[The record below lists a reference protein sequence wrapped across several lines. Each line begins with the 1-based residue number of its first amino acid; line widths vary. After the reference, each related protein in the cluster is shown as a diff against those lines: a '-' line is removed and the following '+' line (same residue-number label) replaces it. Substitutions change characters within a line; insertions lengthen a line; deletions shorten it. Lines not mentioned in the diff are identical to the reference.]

1 MKNKIFSLLTI
12 ALMPAALLAQDDK
25 NLVKNPGF
33 EATTGKF
40 KRNGNIAMAKE
51 WKAPT
56 LANADLYSVTSKDP
70 LTQTKNLYG
79 KEDPQEG
86 NNFVGM
92 LMFSFGDKAPRTYI
106 SSELIGP
113 LKDGVQYCV
122 SFDISLADNSLYAIT
137 NIGAYLH
144 KREMAADN
152 KGNLTE
158 GIADVVKHP
167 KNKIITQSFGWEKVC
182 NVFTAKGGEKYITIG
197 NFNSSK
203 DTKFEKRKKG
213 KGVTEAQQPYGYYYI
228 DNIRVF
234 QLDSIQECQCDVEK
248 KEKANVVYSE
258 EFGSNKEFTPEEK
271 VAQNKVHFD
280 NMSSIIKEDNI
291 DHLNKI
297 IEVLNAHP
305 ELKLE
310 VIAHC
315 DKSEYAKIEV
325 DDRAKDL
332 TPNRAK
338 AVVDFLVKA
347 GIAKERIT
355 TTVKND
361 QEPMSSDLSELGMAK
376 NRRVEFKASK

>member
-1 MKNKIFSLLTI
+1 MKNKIFSFLAI
-12 ALMPAALLAQDDK
+12 ALVPAALVAQDDK

-33 EATTGKF
+33 EGTSGKF
-40 KRNGNIAMAKE
+40 KRNGNITMAKE
-51 WKAPT
+51 WKSPT
-56 LANADLYSVTSKDP
+56 LASADLYSVTSKDP
-70 LTQTKNLYG
+70 MTQTKNIYG

-86 NNFVGM
+86 NNFVGL

-113 LKDGVQYCV
+113 LKEGVQYCV
-122 SFDISLADNSLYAIT
+122 SYDISLADNSQYAIT
-137 NIGAYLH
+137 NIGAVLH
-144 KREMAADN
+144 KKEMSSET
-152 KGNLTE
+152 KENLTGLKE
-158 GIADVVKHP
+158 EIVKHP

-203 DTKFEKRKKG
+203 ETKFEKRKKA
-213 KGVTEAQQPYGYYYI
+213 KGVTEVQQPYGYYYI

-234 QLDSIQECQCDVEK
+234 QLDSLAECQCDVEK

-271 VAQNKVHFD
+271 VAQNKIHFD
-280 NMSSIIKEDNI
+280 NMSANIKEDNI

-297 IEVLNAHP
+297 IEVLNANTD
-305 ELKLE
+305 LKLE

-338 AVVDFLVKA
+338 AVVDFLVK
-347 GIAKERIT
+347 GGVAKERIT
-355 TTVKND
+355 TTIKND
-361 QEPMSSDLSELGMAK
+361 QEPASSDMSELGQAK